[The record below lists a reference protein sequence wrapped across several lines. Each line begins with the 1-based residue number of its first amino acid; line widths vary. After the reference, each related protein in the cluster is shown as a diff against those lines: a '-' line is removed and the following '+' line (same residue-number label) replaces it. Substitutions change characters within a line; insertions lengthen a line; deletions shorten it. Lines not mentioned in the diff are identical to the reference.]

1 MWSFPAISQILQELA
16 TWLDLIH
23 SLTWARKIRPSG
35 LALEVSLLGLGARGP
50 VANEK
55 TCDDLWRFSIP
66 EKTHSNSWCMWIVWF
81 WYTLILFLIFENKFV
96 GYRQSCLIV
105 TCMCYRS
112 QACWSV
118 FHPVEGKDRS
128 EPCTTKAGDYPIIH
142 KGFNHPK
149 GGCLGFLNH
158 KQYEYSIFSYC
169 SVQSMHGHV
178 RRLGSVHRFFR
189 DHFLHQRV
197 EQYCWWQPEIRRE
210 KPVDMVN
217 ISHYL

>member
-1 MWSFPAISQILQELA
+1 MWSFPAISQILQEFA

-55 TCDDLWRFSIP
+55 ICDDCGGFQFQRRHIVIVDACGLYGFGTLWSF
-66 EKTHSNSWCMWIVWF
+66 
-81 WYTLILFLIFENKFV
+81 FLSLRTFV

-142 KGFNHPK
+142 RVLTIP

-189 DHFLHQRV
+189 DDFLHQRV
-197 EQYCWWQPEIRRE
+197 EQYCWWKPEIRRE

-217 ISHYL
+217 ISRYL